1 MKPLRRKEV
10 WLRASLFLAA
20 TLLATVE
27 SHAQNVLTEW
37 NSIAS
42 ATIIAQGGKP
52 PASSGVWFA
61 YTGIAVYD
69 AVNAIHRQFQPF
81 YYNGS
86 SPLAASHQ
94 GGPAPAILQ
103 ITEENI
109 SR

>member
-27 SHAQNVLTEW
+27 SHAQNVVTEW

-86 SPLAASHQ
+86 SRGS
-94 GGPAPAILQ
+94 APAKNVPVAAAHPRGGQ
-103 ITEENI
+103 
-109 SR
+109 